1 MNNLI
6 NRNILVTGSNKGIG
20 KELAI
25 GLGSKGANI
34 ILLGRNSTGLEEV
47 YDVIQKSKNTSPM
60 IIECD
65 LENLDEKQGNE
76 INNLILESYGHLDAV
91 INNASIIGKMS
102 SLSDFDLK
110 TWNSVLNVN
119 LTASFLLTKSL
130 LPALSGSKI
139 PRIIFTS
146 SGVAL
151 KGRAFW
157 GAYAISK
164 AATKSM
170 AEIFKE
176 ELEGTSNI
184 KVFNF
189 DPGATRT
196 SMRAFAYPAEDPSKL
211 KEPSELL
218 RCYEWFLSDE
228 SKDANDLYFT
238 FNSFN

>member
-1 MNNLI
+1 MNDLI

-20 KELAI
+20 KARAS
-25 GLGSKGANI
+25 GLGSQGANI

-47 YDVIQKSKNTSPM
+47 YDEIQKSKNTSPL

-76 INNLILESYGHLDAV
+76 INNLILESHGHLDAV

-102 SLSDFDLK
+102 SLSDYDLK

-151 KGRAFW
+151 TGRAFW

-196 SMRAFAYPAEDPSKL
+196 SMRAFAYPAEDPSEL

-218 RCYEWFLSDE
+218 RCYEWLLSVE